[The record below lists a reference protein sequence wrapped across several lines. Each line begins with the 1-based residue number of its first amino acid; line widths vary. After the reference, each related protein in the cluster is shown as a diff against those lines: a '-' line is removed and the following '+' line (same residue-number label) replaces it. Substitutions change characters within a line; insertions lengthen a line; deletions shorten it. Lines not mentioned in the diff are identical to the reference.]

1 MKKKLVTLGLILVTC
16 TNLTACGGMW
26 SSSLGDGYY
35 AEYNYDTYNGA
46 YESYDDIV
54 NDGGGTVGYGDS
66 GEGSG
71 YASVSML
78 NVNAAPSGKAEPTST
93 KEESSQAKK
102 NNTKLIREVELT
114 VEIDSSANL
123 EESVNS
129 LIELTESYNGWV
141 SYNNVD
147 YASRYAGGLLE
158 LRIPQDNVDKFIE
171 TVENDEIRLRS
182 KSDSTE
188 DVTMKYVDA
197 QSRLKV
203 KLTQR
208 DKYMQ
213 YLEQAT
219 NTTELLE
226 IEDRLAL
233 VIADIESYEE
243 KLRMMDSLIEYTEV
257 SIKIQ
262 CETSID
268 RQSFGERF
276 KRAIADIRES
286 VADTFLGGMEW
297 FLNALIVLIFVIPI
311 GIISIRSIVFAISGN
326 WKWKR
331 KDKDGNGKNKEGK
344 KSLKEKLKTLLNKKK
359 EKETKPVET
368 VKEE

>member
-1 MKKKLVTLGLILVTC
+1 MRKKLITLGLILVTC
-16 TNLTACGGMW
+16 INITACGGMW
-26 SSSLGDGYY
+26 SSSLGDGGYY
-35 AEYNYDTYNGA
+35 EAYDSYSEARASYNAVSDGA
-46 YESYDDIV
+46 GV
-54 NDGGGTVGYGDS
+54 AGYG
-66 GEGSG
+66 EETG
-71 YASVSML
+71 YNSVSVL
-78 NVNAAPSGKAEPTST
+78 NANAAPQVKTESTKKETSST
-93 KEESSQAKK
+93 KE
-102 NNTKLIREVELT
+102 NNTKLIRDVELT

-141 SYNNVD
+141 AYNNVD

-188 DVTMKYVDA
+188 DVTMQYVDA

-276 KRAIADIRES
+276 KRAITDIRES

-311 GIISIRSIVFAISGN
+311 GINTTAEIRTVATIIITVCISCLPLFY
-326 WKWKR
+326 
-331 KDKDGNGKNKEGK
+331 
-344 KSLKEKLKTLLNKKK
+344 
-359 EKETKPVET
+359 
-368 VKEE
+368 

>member
-1 MKKKLVTLGLILVTC
+1 MRKKLITLGLILVTC
-16 TNLTACGGMW
+16 INITACGGMW
-26 SSSLGDGYY
+26 SSSLGDGGYY
-35 AEYNYDTYNGA
+35 EDYDSYSEARASYNAVSDGA
-46 YESYDDIV
+46 GV
-54 NDGGGTVGYGDS
+54 AGYG
-66 GEGSG
+66 EETG
-71 YASVSML
+71 YNSVSVL
-78 NVNAAPSGKAEPTST
+78 NANAAPQVKTESTKKETSST
-93 KEESSQAKK
+93 KE
-102 NNTKLIREVELT
+102 NNTKLIRDVELT

-141 SYNNVD
+141 AYNNVD

-188 DVTMKYVDA
+188 DVTMQYVDA

-276 KRAIADIRES
+276 KRAITDIRES

-331 KDKDGNGKNKEGK
+331 KNKDGNEKNKADK
-344 KSLKEKLKTLLNKKK
+344 KSLKEKLKSLLKKK
-359 EKETKPVET
+359 EEKENKPAET